1 MARGI
6 IGYLEIELYLP
17 GTASL
22 KEKRSML
29 KPLLSRMRNQFNVAN
44 AEIDHHDVWQSA
56 VVGITTVS
64 NSTSHCQQMLQTIL
78 NWIEQDFPDL
88 MITHERIEIL

>member
-6 IGYLEIELYLP
+6 IGYLEIDLYLP
-17 GTASL
+17 GAASL

-44 AEIDHHDVWQSA
+44 AEIDHNDVWQSA
-56 VVGITTVS
+56 KVGITTVS
-64 NSTSHCQQMLQTIL
+64 NSTSHCQQMLRTIL
-78 NWIEQDFPDL
+78 TWIEQEFPDL
-88 MITHERIEIL
+88 IISGERIEIL